1 MEKVNSVNISKIE
14 FLNRA
19 EVLHSSDS
27 INAIVEFV
35 KILASAENDTTG
47 VTYKSFDF
55 VKFYAGNGQEYR
67 IAIKDNRFIAG
78 GKKYIA
84 NFNIKEQ
91 YMVIFK
97 IHLE

>member
-1 MEKVNSVNISKIE
+1 MEEVNSVNISKIE

-19 EVLHSSDS
+19 EVLYGSDS
-27 INAIVEFV
+27 IDAIVKFV

-55 VKFYAGNGQEYR
+55 VKFFTGNGIEYR

-78 GKKYIA
+78 GKKYIT
-84 NFNIKEQ
+84 NVNIKEQ
-91 YMVIFK
+91 YMDIFK